1 LLAEKKN
8 ITQPLLRHMTGMMIA
23 SRLIKRVTLFGNE
36 TVRCE
41 LMISEQSVTVLR
53 EQAMA
58 ALRESTTMLEV
69 ASNLLDAGNMD
80 EAVRLKDEAR
90 AKRNVSVWL
99 MGKANTL
106 ENAKLRDLPTQLH
119 QTHGETSH

>member
-1 LLAEKKN
+1 
-8 ITQPLLRHMTGMMIA
+8 M
-23 SRLIKRVTLFGNE
+23 S
-36 TVRCE
+36 
-41 LMISEQSVTVLR
+41 SEQSVTVLR

-69 ASNLLDAGNMD
+69 ASNLLKAGNRE

-106 ENAKLRDLPTQLH
+106 ENAKLSDVRSRLH
-119 QTHGETSH
+119 ETHGTTFH

>member
-1 LLAEKKN
+1 
-8 ITQPLLRHMTGMMIA
+8 M
-23 SRLIKRVTLFGNE
+23 S
-36 TVRCE
+36 
-41 LMISEQSVTVLR
+41 SEQSVTVLR

-69 ASNLLDAGNMD
+69 ASNLLDAGNRE

-106 ENAKLRDLPTQLH
+106 ENAKLREARSQFH
-119 QTHGETSH
+119 ETHSTTSH

>member
-1 LLAEKKN
+1 MSMSS
-8 ITQPLLRHMTGMMIA
+8 Q
-23 SRLIKRVTLFGNE
+23 
-36 TVRCE
+36 
-41 LMISEQSVTVLR
+41 QSVTVLR

-69 ASNLLDAGNMD
+69 ASNLLDAGNRD

-106 ENAKLRDLPTQLH
+106 ENGKLSERSQLYE
-119 QTHGETSH
+119 THGATFH

>member
-1 LLAEKKN
+1 
-8 ITQPLLRHMTGMMIA
+8 
-23 SRLIKRVTLFGNE
+23 
-36 TVRCE
+36 
-41 LMISEQSVTVLR
+41 MISEQSVTVLR

-99 MGKANTL
+99 TGKANTL

>member
-1 LLAEKKN
+1 MSSN
-8 ITQPLLRHMTGMMIA
+8 
-23 SRLIKRVTLFGNE
+23 
-36 TVRCE
+36 
-41 LMISEQSVTVLR
+41 QSVTVLR

-69 ASNLLDAGNMD
+69 ASNLLDAGNRE

-90 AKRNVSVWL
+90 TKRNISVWL

-106 ENAKLRDLPTQLH
+106 ESVKSGEVKPQLH
-119 QTHGETSH
+119 EGYGTTSH

>member
-1 LLAEKKN
+1 
-8 ITQPLLRHMTGMMIA
+8 
-23 SRLIKRVTLFGNE
+23 
-36 TVRCE
+36 
-41 LMISEQSVTVLR
+41 MISEQSVTVLR

-99 MGKANTL
+99 MGESEHPGKCKAKGTANPTS
-106 ENAKLRDLPTQLH
+106 RDPR
-119 QTHGETSH
+119 